1 MVERYFQYGQ
11 IENREEELFTLKI
24 TDMKLFHVKPRWLFL
39 KIETDEGISG
49 WGEPIVEGRALT
61 VATAVEELKRY
72 LIGQDPRKIEHH
84 WQVMYRGTF
93 YRGGPVLVS
102 AISGIEQALWDI
114 KGKFYNMPVY
124 EMLGGRCRDKIRMY
138 SHCGGSTPE
147 EIAANAVRKV
157 EAGFTSIKI
166 GIDAPV
172 QNIDSLRFVE
182 SQVEKLAAIR
192 SAAGSKLD
200 IAIDFHGRVSP
211 AMSIRLAQAFE
222 PYYPMFIEEPCL
234 PENVD
239 TMVRVAASTSIP
251 IASGERLF
259 TRWGFREVLEK
270 QAVAIVQPDL
280 CHAGGILEGK
290 KIAAMAEVYYASIAP
305 HNPLGPI
312 SLASCLQLDTCTPN
326 FLIQE
331 HPSMAEKWDLGE
343 GYLTKPFVIQD
354 GFITVPEG
362 PGLGIEVNEE
372 VLKERA
378 YPGDW
383 DTPLLFNEDGSF
395 AEW

>member
-1 MVERYFQYGQ
+1 M
-11 IENREEELFTLKI
+11 KI
-24 TDMKLFHVKPRWLFL
+24 TDMKLYHIKPRWLFL
-39 KIETDEGISG
+39 KIETDEGIVG

-61 VATAVEELKRY
+61 VATAIEELKRY
-72 LIGQDPRKIEHH
+72 LIGEDPLRIEHH

-124 EMLGGRCRDKIRMY
+124 EMLGGRVRDKIRMY
-138 SHCGGSTPE
+138 CHCGGETPE
-147 EIAANAVRKV
+147 EFAANAKKRVA
-157 EAGFTSIKI
+157 AGFDAIKT
-166 GIDAPV
+166 GVDAPV
-172 QNIDSLRFVE
+172 RNVDSLAFVE
-182 SQVEKLAAIR
+182 SQVNKFAAAR
-192 SAAGSKLD
+192 EAVGSGVD

-211 AMSIRLAQAFE
+211 AMAIRLAAALE

-239 TMVRVAASTSIP
+239 QLLRVAQSTSIP
-251 IASGERLF
+251 IATGERLF
-259 TRWGFREVLEK
+259 TRWGFREALEK
-270 QAVAIVQPDL
+270 GAVAIVQPDL
-280 CHAGGILEGK
+280 CHAGGIFEGR
-290 KIAAMAEVYYASIAP
+290 KIAAMAETYYASIAP

-312 SLASCLQLDTCTPN
+312 SLASCLQLDACTPN

-343 GYLTKPFVIQD
+343 GYLKKPFEVID
-354 GFITVPEG
+354 GHVAIPQG
-362 PGLGIEVNEE
+362 PGLGIEINEE
-372 VLKERA
+372 ALIERSFG
-378 YPGDW
+378 GDW
-383 DTPLLFNEDGSF
+383 DTPRLAYDDGSF